1 MSLGLAQT
9 PHSKA
14 RQTDRMRFTGSLRVR
29 TIGLLLAGGL
39 LAACSAGA
47 GAQAPPTWVPKP
59 DFSGEGGPN
68 TAVPSPGGPST
79 NRSAPGQPPGTPGSS
94 SSGPDPA
101 VVATKLTAPTGLALL
116 PDGTALV
123 GERSTGRIVQV
134 QPQPGK
140 AVKTIRTLTGV
151 DASGDGGLL
160 DLALSPSY
168 VEDGLIYAYLTT
180 ATDNRVVS
188 FTLTGPLTPVL
199 TGIPKGATDNTG
211 RLAFDEAGMLYVGTG
226 DAGQPALAESAT
238 SLAGK
243 VLRVTAIGRPAPG
256 NPDPTSPIFTRG
268 HQVVDGLCLDA
279 AGDVVEVEPGPNNS
293 ATEVNI
299 LHAGADYGYP
309 SQAAGARAPDA
320 RLPDGRT
327 GVGGCAAI
335 GPQLF
340 VTSRDATALL
350 TAAVTIRAGA
360 SSIGSFST
368 VLEGRYGRL
377 LTVVAAP
384 DGALWLTTAN
394 RDGHGHPV
402 PADERV
408 LRIMPSGGGSSQ
420 V

>member
-1 MSLGLAQT
+1 
-9 PHSKA
+9 
-14 RQTDRMRFTGSLRVR
+14 MRLTGSLRVR
-29 TIGLLLAGGL
+29 AIGLLLAGGL
-39 LAACSAGA
+39 LAACGAGA

-68 TAVPSPGGPST
+68 TTVPSPGAPST
-79 NRSAPGQPPGTPGSS
+79 NPSAPGQPPRAPGSS

-101 VVATKLTAPTGLALL
+101 VVATNLTAPTGLALL

-123 GERSTGRIVQV
+123 GERTTGRIVQV
-134 QPQPGK
+134 QPQPGQP
-140 AVKTIRTLTGV
+140 VKTIRTLTGI

-168 VEDGLIYAYLTT
+168 LEDGLIYAYLTT

-188 FTLTGPLTPVL
+188 FTLTGPPTPVL

-211 RLAFDEAGMLYVGTG
+211 RLLFDETGVLYVGTG

-256 NPDPTSPIFTRG
+256 NPTPTSPIFTRG

-279 AGDVVEVEPGPNNS
+279 TSDVVEVEPGPNNS

-309 SQAAGARAPDA
+309 SQAAGARAPEA

-340 VTSRDATALL
+340 VTSRDAAALL
-350 TAAVTIRAGA
+350 TATVTTRAG
-360 SSIGSFST
+360 SSTIGNFT
-368 VLEGRYGRL
+368 TALEGRYGRL

-384 DGALWLTTAN
+384 DGALWLTTSN

-408 LRIMPSGGGSSQ
+408 LRSTPSAGGSSQ

>member
-1 MSLGLAQT
+1 
-9 PHSKA
+9 
-14 RQTDRMRFTGSLRVR
+14 MRVTGAVRVR
-29 TIGLLLAGGL
+29 AIGLLLAGGL
-39 LAACSAGA
+39 LAACGAGA
-47 GAQAPPTWVPKP
+47 GAQTPPTWVPKP

-68 TAVPSPGGPST
+68 TTVPSPRAPST
-79 NRSAPGQPPGTPGSS
+79 NPSVPGQSPSPSRPS

-101 VVATKLTAPTGLALL
+101 IVATKLTAPTGLTLL

-123 GERSTGRIVQV
+123 GERTTGRIVQV
-134 QPQPGK
+134 QPQPGQP
-140 AVKTIRTLTGV
+140 VRTIRTLTGI
-151 DASGDGGLL
+151 DATGDGGLL
-160 DLALSPSY
+160 DLAVSPSFL
-168 VEDGLIYAYLTT
+168 EDDLIYAYMTT

-188 FTLTGPLTPVL
+188 FTLNGPPTPVL
-199 TGIPKGATDNTG
+199 TGIPKGATGNTG
-211 RLAFDEAGMLYVGTG
+211 RLLFDETGVLYVGTG
-226 DAGQPALAESAT
+226 DAGQPALAENAT

-279 AGDVVEVEPGPNNS
+279 TGDVVEVEPGPNNS

-309 SQAAGARAPDA
+309 AQAAGTRPPDA
-320 RLPDGRT
+320 RLPDGQT
-327 GVGGCAAI
+327 GVGGCATI
-335 GPQLF
+335 GPLLF

-350 TAAVTIRAGA
+350 TAAVTTRAG
-360 SSIGSFST
+360 SSAIGNFTT
-368 VLEGRYGRL
+368 VLAGRYGRL

-394 RDGHGHPV
+394 RDGHGHPI

-408 LRIMPSGGGSSQ
+408 LRITPSAGGSAQ
-420 V
+420 A

>member
-1 MSLGLAQT
+1 
-9 PHSKA
+9 
-14 RQTDRMRFTGSLRVR
+14 
-29 TIGLLLAGGL
+29 
-39 LAACSAGA
+39 
-47 GAQAPPTWVPKP
+47 
-59 DFSGEGGPN
+59 
-68 TAVPSPGGPST
+68 
-79 NRSAPGQPPGTPGSS
+79 
-94 SSGPDPA
+94 
-101 VVATKLTAPTGLALL
+101 
-116 PDGTALV
+116 
-123 GERSTGRIVQV
+123 
-134 QPQPGK
+134 
-140 AVKTIRTLTGV
+140 
-151 DASGDGGLL
+151 
-160 DLALSPSY
+160 
-168 VEDGLIYAYLTT
+168 
-180 ATDNRVVS
+180 
-188 FTLTGPLTPVL
+188 
-199 TGIPKGATDNTG
+199 
-211 RLAFDEAGMLYVGTG
+211 MLYVGTG

-268 HQVVDGLCLDA
+268 HQVVDGLRLDA

-293 ATEVNI
+293 ATEVNV

-327 GVGGCAAI
+327 GVGGCAGI

-350 TAAVTIRAGA
+350 TAAVTTRAGS

-402 PADERV
+402 PADERCAHQAV
-408 LRIMPSGGGSSQ
+408 RWRLITGLSHRLRRRSETASPAPASTRAPRPNQSHRAVPAVVDRWVAVPVASVRTASGSLAAVVGAGVPDRVGRGGIGTAYTVDPAPSESTRMAPSPARPRPRRTVARAARGAPASHESVAAMSPTGHGPQVGVWEYVRTASTCPSADMAAPVAVSWPIADGPAGVPVIENRISATWAQRLALASDRPSPDGVRPPTRRRTISSPRSRLRPERPLMPRRSAGPPG
-420 V
+420 